1 MKRMAWMMLAASVA
15 VAQTKPPIGEIMAR
29 VAENQAKSVE
39 ARKQFVY
46 KQEELVALRRS
57 NGTVDCQGKR
67 EYTVAPG
74 PRGIDRQLVNS
85 EGSLGSCSFNFE
97 NDSGDKGVSLNMN
110 SDSTEGFSTS
120 MGNTKDGVP
129 RDLFPL
135 TAHQQRLYEYKLRGT
150 EMAKGRSVYRV
161 SFRPNH
167 QRDADGDEGYWKGEA
182 LIDAEEFQPVMVTTD
197 LTAKIPM
204 AVRVLLGTNVRGVG
218 FSVSYQRVADGV
230 WFPASFGGEFKVN
243 VLFFFRRTMAI
254 NVKNGDFKRTDVKSD
269 VAFDKL
275 Q

>member
-1 MKRMAWMMLAASVA
+1 MMLAASA
-15 VAQTKPPIGEIMAR
+15 ALGQTKPSIGEIMAR
-29 VAENQAKSVE
+29 VAANQAKSVE

-57 NGTVDCQGKR
+57 NGTVECEGKR

-74 PRGIDRQLVNS
+74 PRGIERQVVKS
-85 EGSLGSCSFNFE
+85 EGTDESCTIHMNLD
-97 NDSGDKGVSLNMN
+97 NDSGNNGLSLQVNN
-110 SDSTEGFSTS
+110 NSTEGLNTS
-120 MGNTKDGVP
+120 MGNTKDGIP

-135 TAHQQRLYEYKLRGT
+135 TTQQQRLYEYKLRGT
-150 EMAKGRSVYRV
+150 ETAKGRSAYRV

-218 FSVSYQRVADGV
+218 FAVSYQRVADGV

-269 VAFDKL
+269 VAFDKI